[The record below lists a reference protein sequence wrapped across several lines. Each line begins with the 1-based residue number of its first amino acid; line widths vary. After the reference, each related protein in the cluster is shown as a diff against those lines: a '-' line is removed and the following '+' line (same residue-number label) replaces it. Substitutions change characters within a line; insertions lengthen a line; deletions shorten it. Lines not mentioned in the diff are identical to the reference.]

1 MQPLAARITRFP
13 LAADPERAADILA
26 GLPGGLPEPLTRL
39 AGATAGSSNFLAGL
53 IAAQPEV
60 LADLAARA
68 PEAILADI
76 LATPP
81 GPDPD
86 RMLREAKRR
95 LALVTALADLGGVW
109 SLSEVTGAITDF
121 ADYAVQTAL
130 RHHLAAAIERGRL
143 PESARQDHG
152 GMFVLAMGKMG
163 ARELNYSSDIDL
175 ICLFDERR
183 YPPDAYAGIRA
194 GFVRVTQGM
203 VRTLSAQTAHGYVLR
218 TDLRLRPDP
227 SVTPVCIGMGVAETY
242 YESLGRT
249 WERAAMIKARPCA
262 GDLVSGQAFLD
273 NITPFI
279 WRRHLDFAA
288 IEDAHDMQRRIRDHK
303 GLHGPCVVPGHDV
316 KLGRGGIRTIEFFA
330 QTRQLICGGRDP
342 ELRCEQTVP
351 ALHALAR
358 RGWIQSEVAEALS
371 EAYVAHRSLE
381 HRIQMLEDA
390 QTHVIPRSDPAR
402 ARLAALCGEADLARF
417 DASVKRRFEQ
427 VDRLTE
433 AFFSPNGAGPA
444 PAVDEEGLQALGYA
458 RPAMVTGLLDRWH
471 AGLIPATRAD
481 RARAI
486 LKRIEPEIVSRLA
499 RAANPDEA
507 FARFDSFLSGL
518 PAGVQLLSLLEANP
532 QLLDLLGEVFAASPR
547 LAGEMARHP
556 GVLDPV
562 LEGGFFGPVKPLDS
576 LLEALGGMLSR
587 AGDYEQVLDAAR
599 RWDREMRFRIGVQ
612 LLRGIATAEE
622 AGAAFT
628 RVAEASLRALLP
640 HVEAAFAERF
650 GPPPGR
656 GHAILGM
663 GKLGSG
669 EMTISSDLDLIVI
682 YDPAGETESAGP
694 RPLAVT
700 AYYARLTQAL
710 VSALSSP
717 TAEGTLYAVDMRL
730 RPSGRQGPVAVS
742 LSAFGQ
748 YQCHEAWS
756 WEHMA
761 LTRARIVSGPGPVGE
776 DVSAVIGRVRTA
788 RRDAEGLLADARD
801 MRSRLGRAHSGQA
814 ARIWEVKHR
823 PGGMMDIELLVQT
836 GLLATRLSDV
846 RAPRQAIAPL
856 VAAGFIAAD
865 AGEVLSEALHLQTIV
880 QHYARLSVE
889 GTFTPEAAG
898 TGLVEALIR
907 ATGDPDLARLATR
920 LERLTDSAAQIVARR
935 LGG

>member
-1 MQPLAARITRFP
+1 MEPLAARITRYP
-13 LAADPERAADILA
+13 LAADPEREADILA
-26 GLPGGLPEPLTRL
+26 GLPEDLPAPLRRL

-53 IAAQPEV
+53 IAAQPEL
-60 LADLAARA
+60 LAELAARP
-68 PEAILADI
+68 PEALLADI
-76 LATPP
+76 LAAPP

-95 LALVTALADLGGVW
+95 VALVTALADLGGAW
-109 SLSEVTGAITDF
+109 SLDEVTGALTDF

-130 RHHLAAAIERGRL
+130 RHHLDAVIARGRL
-143 PESARQDHG
+143 PESARRDHG

-183 YPPDAYAGIRA
+183 YPPEDYAELRA
-194 GFVRVTQGM
+194 GFVRVTQGL

-227 SVTPVCIGMGVAETY
+227 SVTPVCLGMGVAETY

-303 GLHGPCVVPGHDV
+303 GLHGPCVAPGHDV

-342 ELRCEQTVP
+342 GLRSERTVP

-358 RGWIQSEVAEALS
+358 AGWIRVEVAEALS
-371 EAYVAHRSLE
+371 EAYEDHRTLE

-390 QTHVIPRSDPAR
+390 QTHVIPRADPAR

-417 DASVKRRFEQ
+417 DALQKRRFEE

-433 AFFSPNGAGPA
+433 AFFAPAASGPA
-444 PAVDEEGLQALGYA
+444 PAVGEAGLSELGYA
-458 RPAMVTGLLDRWH
+458 RPGMVTGLLDRWH
-471 AGLIPATRAD
+471 AGLIPATRSD

-486 LKRIEPEIVSRLA
+486 LKRIEPEIVARLA

-518 PAGVQLLSLLEANP
+518 PAGVQILSLFEANP
-532 QLLDLLGEVFAASPR
+532 QLLDLLGEIFAASPR
-547 LAGEMARHP
+547 LAGELARHP
-556 GVLDPV
+556 GVLDAV
-562 LEGGFFGPVKPLDS
+562 LEGGFFARLKPLAA
-576 LLEALGGMLSR
+576 LLPALEAVLAR
-587 AGDYEQVLDAAR
+587 AADYEGVLDAAR

-612 LLRGIATAEE
+612 LLRGVATAEE

-628 RVAEASLRALLP
+628 DVAEASLRALLP
-640 HVEAAFAERF
+640 HVKAEFASRF
-650 GPPPGR
+650 GPEPGR
-656 GHAILGM
+656 GCAILGM
-663 GKLGSG
+663 GKFGSG

-682 YDPAGETESAGP
+682 YDPAGETESTG
-694 RPLAVT
+694 RRRLAVT

-710 VSALSSP
+710 VSALSAP
-717 TAEGTLYAVDMRL
+717 TAEGTLYEVDMRL

-742 LSAFGQ
+742 LSAFAT
-748 YQCHEAWS
+748 YQAEEAWS

-761 LTRARIVSGPGPVGE
+761 LTRARIVSGPC
-776 DVSAVIGRVRTA
+776 AVAREVETVIAGVRA
-788 RRDAEGLLADARD
+788 APRAQGALIEDARD
-801 MRSRLGRAHSGQA
+801 MRARLGRAHAAQA

-836 GLLATRLSDV
+836 GLLATGITGP

-856 VAAGFIAAD
+856 VGAGFLE
-865 AGEVLSEALHLQTIV
+865 AGEGEALAEALALQTIV
-880 QHYARLSVE
+880 QHYARLSVD

-898 TGLVEALIR
+898 AGLVEALIR
-907 ATGDPDLARLATR
+907 ATGDPGLARLATR
-920 LERLTDSAAQIVARR
+920 LERLTDGAAAIIADK
-935 LGG
+935 LGA